1 MLIRGL
7 VSSAAAAAL
16 IPRLRLFSVV
26 PGVLRPLGVDGLEP
40 DEVVVVL
47 DVAPGVGGSGV
58 VGMCVGGRGK
68 ADRIAEAI

>member
-7 VSSAAAAAL
+7 VSSAAAL

-40 DEVVVVL
+40 DDEVL